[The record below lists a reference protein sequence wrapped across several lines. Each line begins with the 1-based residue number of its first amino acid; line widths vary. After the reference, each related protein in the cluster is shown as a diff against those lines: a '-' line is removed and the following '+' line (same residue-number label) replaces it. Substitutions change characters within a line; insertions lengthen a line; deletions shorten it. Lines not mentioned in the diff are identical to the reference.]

1 MFSLDKVSVS
11 FGELEVLKDFQ
22 LNSAGNE
29 FICLFGA
36 SGIGKTSI
44 LNMLAGIL
52 KPQKGHVHTK
62 HSRNAY
68 VFQEPRLLPWCTV
81 RDNVMLGLYSSKM
94 EKNQRIKRTDML
106 INKMGLG
113 DFADYYPGQLSGGMK
128 QRVSLGRAFAVQPD
142 LLLMDEPFSSLD
154 QNLKLEMRELLRE
167 LIEWQPCT
175 TVFVTHDVKEG
186 IQLADRIVVLSGRP
200 CQIINE
206 FNPEKHLRMGEDYQR
221 RLAETIFKETFKN
234 GKAPSSICSLI

>member
-1 MFSLDKVSVS
+1 MFSMDKVSFS
-11 FGELEVLKDFQ
+11 FGELEILQDFH
-22 LNSAGNE
+22 LRSDGNE

-62 HSRNAY
+62 HSQNAY

-81 RDNVMLGLYSSKM
+81 RDNVMLGLHGSKM
-94 EKNQRIKRTDML
+94 EQSQRIKRTDML

-113 DFADYYPGQLSGGMK
+113 NFADYYPGQLSGGMK

-154 QNLKLEMRELLRE
+154 QNLKLEMRELLKD

-200 CQIINE
+200 CSIIKE
-206 FNPEKHLRMGEDYQR
+206 FNPDKHQRTDEDYQR
-221 RLAETIFKETFKN
+221 KLAETILKETFQT
-234 GKAPSSICSLI
+234 ASTAMA